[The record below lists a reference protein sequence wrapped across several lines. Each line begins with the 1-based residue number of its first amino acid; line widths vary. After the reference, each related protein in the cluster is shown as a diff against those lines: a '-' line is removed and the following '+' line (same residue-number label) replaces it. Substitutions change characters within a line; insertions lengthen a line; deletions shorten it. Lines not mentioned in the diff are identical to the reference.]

1 MEKGWKEVFMTSQ
14 EYQIAIAEALLK
26 DQGINAVVMNQHD
39 SAYQTF
45 GEFRLYVEEHD
56 EAKALEL
63 LKELKN

>member
-1 MEKGWKEVFMTSQ
+1 MEKNWKEVYMTSQ
-14 EYQIAIAEALLK
+14 DYQMAIAEALLK
-26 DQGINAVVMNQHD
+26 DNGINSVVMNQHD

-63 LKELKN
+63 LIELKN